1 MISSKEGILYRI
13 EVKSTLKRNKSGFY
27 IIQLRSVRSNK
38 TKNVVY
44 PFDNS
49 KIDLLGIYL
58 EDIDKV
64 IIYDSKSIIQKTSMK
79 INI

>member
-38 TKNVVY
+38 TKNGVY